1 MKKTFFLLSFFACSC
16 VLFAQDSYLVLTDS
30 FRNHY
35 IATHG
40 VLKKEE
46 DKKQLRFYPIQE
58 MYKVT
63 ASFKPAENMEWFT
76 METSGT
82 MKQVYR
88 IYGTVTFSIHDTM
101 VSLQVL
107 QSQML
112 LTNPKY
118 KDNLFLPF
126 TDKTTGNETYEVGR
140 YIDLQ
145 LGDIQNNKVV
155 IDFNKNY
162 NPYCAYISGRYNCPI
177 PPKANDLPVAIT
189 AGEKKYAKAD

>member
-1 MKKTFFLLSFFACSC
+1 MKLTFLCLSFVLYSC
-16 VLFAQDSYLVLTDS
+16 LLFAQDSYLALTDS
-30 FRNHY
+30 FRNNY

-46 DKKQLRFYPIQE
+46 EKKQLRFFPIQE
-58 MYKVT
+58 KYKIM
-63 ASFKPAENMEWFT
+63 ASFKPAENMDWFT
-76 METSGT
+76 METSGS

-88 IYGTVTFSIHDTM
+88 IYGTLTFSINDTI
-101 VSLQVL
+101 VSLQLL

-112 LTNPKY
+112 LTNEKY

-126 TDKTTGNETYEVGR
+126 TDKTTGHESYEVGR
-140 YIDLQ
+140 YIDLK
-145 LGDIQNNKVV
+145 LSDIKRDKVE

-177 PPKANDLPVAIT
+177 PPRANDLPVAIT
-189 AGEKKYAKAD
+189 AGEKKYHVN

>member
-1 MKKTFFLLSFFACSC
+1 MKKTFFLLSFIVCSC

-46 DKKQLRFYPIQE
+46 EKKQLRFYTIQE
-58 MYKVT
+58 KYKVT

-82 MKQVYR
+82 MKKVYR
-88 IYGTVTFSIHDTM
+88 VYGTVTFTINDT
-101 VSLQVL
+101 VNTLQVL
-107 QSQML
+107 QAQQL
-112 LTNPKY
+112 LTSNEY
-118 KDNLFLPF
+118 KDYLFLPF
-126 TDKTTGNETYEVGR
+126 TDKTTGQDTYEVGR
-140 YIDLQ
+140 YIDLKTT
-145 LGDIQNNKVV
+145 DIKNDKVV

-162 NPYCAYISGRYNCPI
+162 NPYCAYVSGKYNCPI
-177 PPKANDLPVAIT
+177 PPKANALAVAIT
-189 AGEKKYAKAD
+189 AGEKKYHVN

>member
-1 MKKTFFLLSFFACSC
+1 MKKTFFLLSFIVCSC

-46 DKKQLRFYPIQE
+46 EKKQLRFYPIQE
-58 MYKVT
+58 KYKVT

-76 METSGT
+76 MKTSGT

-88 IYGTVTFSIHDTM
+88 IYGTITFSINDTT

-140 YIDLQ
+140 YIDLL
-145 LGDIQNNKVV
+145 LGDIQNDKVV

-177 PPKANDLPVAIT
+177 PPKANNLPVAIT

>member
-58 MYKVT
+58 KYKVT